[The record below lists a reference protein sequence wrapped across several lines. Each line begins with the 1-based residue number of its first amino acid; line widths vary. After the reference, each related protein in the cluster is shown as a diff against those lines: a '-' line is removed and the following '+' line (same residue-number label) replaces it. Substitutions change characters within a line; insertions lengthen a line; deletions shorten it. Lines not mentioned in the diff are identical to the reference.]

1 VNPAIDPAGFIR
13 ENLTLKPGPSVP
25 EISLYTA
32 HSASGLMR
40 LASAAEDDDEP
51 PYWAYPWGG
60 GIVLARH
67 ILDHPQIVR
76 GRRVLD
82 LGAGGG
88 LVAIAAAR
96 AGAAKVLASE
106 IDGIGRSALALN
118 AQANGVAVEILGED
132 LLEGPPPRVDLVL
145 VGDLFYERALAARV
159 GGFLDRCAAAGIE
172 ALVGDPGRTP
182 LPRSRLATLAEYPTP
197 DFGQPGSPLRPAAV
211 FAWRARA
218 LRA

>member
-1 VNPAIDPAGFIR
+1 VNLPIDPAGFIR
-13 ENLTLKPGPSVP
+13 ENLTLKPVASVP
-25 EISLYTA
+25 EIVLYTA
-32 HSASGLMR
+32 HPASGLMR
-40 LASAAEDDDEP
+40 LAGADDEQDEP

-60 GIVLARH
+60 GVVLARH
-67 ILDHPQIVR
+67 ILDHPDIVR

-106 IDGIGRSALALN
+106 IDRIGRSALALN
-118 AQANGVAVEILGED
+118 AQANGVAVEILGQD
-132 LLEGPPPRVDLVL
+132 LLGGPPPGVDLVL
-145 VGDLFYERALAARV
+145 VGDLFYERALARRV
-159 GGFLDRCAAAGIE
+159 GAFLDRCGAGGIR

-182 LPRSRLATLAEYPTP
+182 LPRSRLTTLAEYPTP
-197 DFGQPGSPLRPAAV
+197 DFGQAGSVRRPAAV